1 MQTIACVFI
10 FGSHAELGLITKKNR
25 LNSDATA
32 RLLIGITMLVIVG
45 DAVTLRVLRWIENG
59 AWKRPR
65 EGVAVLVEV
74 AVTLS
79 EYTDT
84 LPETI
89 GW

>member
-1 MQTIACVFI
+1 MQTMACVFT
-10 FGSHAELGLITKKNR
+10 FRSHAELGLITEKNR

-45 DAVTLRVLRWIENG
+45 DAVTLRVRRWIEND
-59 AWKRPR
+59 AWKWPR
-65 EGVAVLVEV
+65 EGVAVAVEV

-79 EYTDT
+79 GYPDT

-89 GW
+89 EW